1 MPDEKR
7 YVEVDMSS
15 VGEIS
20 QRICKARYCFN
31 ECPVPVKNAFLGC
44 TCRPVK
50 HMKECSRLKEYLK
63 KEKRNN
69 ERNTKKSD

>member
-1 MPDEKR
+1 MADEKR
-7 YVEVDMSS
+7 YVNVDISSAEEVF
-15 VGEIS
+15 E
-20 QRICKARYCFN
+20 RICKARYCFH

-63 KEKRNN
+63 KKEIDK
-69 ERNTKKSD
+69 

>member
-1 MPDEKR
+1 MSDEKR
-7 YVEVDMSS
+7 YINVNISSAEEVF
-15 VGEIS
+15 ERIS
-20 QRICKARYCFN
+20 KAKYCIDR
-31 ECPVPVKNAFLGC
+31 CPVPVKNAFLGC

-50 HMKECSRLKEYLK
+50 HMKECSRLKQYLK

>member
-1 MPDEKR
+1 MADEKR
-7 YVEVDMSS
+7 YIKVDMRSAEEVFERMS
-15 VGEIS
+15 
-20 QRICKARYCFN
+20 KAKYCFA

-69 ERNTKKSD
+69 ERNTKRTD

>member
-1 MPDEKR
+1 MTDEKR
-7 YVEVDMSS
+7 YVEIDMSS
-15 VGEIS
+15 VEEIS

-69 ERNTKKSD
+69 ERNGKKTD